1 MRSAELQNSFC
12 PSTMSLVRVVA
23 MHGWGCCSIA
33 VSLLLAVPESS
44 LAQSPTSP
52 QDGLALLQAGKPD
65 EARAV
70 FEAILG
76 SNPGDP
82 QALDGEVKASEALAL
97 KERSAGHMVEALRD
111 MMGAEDYAPGNARL
125 LFDIGILEEEMQLYP
140 DAEKA
145 LARAQEID
153 PGNPDNYYA
162 MARVKIDEGQLDAAE
177 QNMTTYL
184 KARPDDASAHYGL
197 GRVYELGMQ
206 FDQARG
212 EFQRSIELQPLQTE
226 AYYELGD
233 VALKQDNYS
242 EALSYFEKVLARN
255 GQHGGALTGAG
266 QALYREKRY
275 EQALAYLRRAT
286 GAAPG
291 YQPGHY
297 YLGLTLSRLGQKEES
312 DRELLTAQKLA
323 DEDNK
328 NAGRR
333 YQLSGVPPSQ

>member
-1 MRSAELQNSFC
+1 
-12 PSTMSLVRVVA
+12 
-23 MHGWGCCSIA
+23 MHGWGWCSIA
-33 VSLLLAVPESS
+33 VSLLLVVPEVS
-44 LAQSPTSP
+44 LAQSPTSA
-52 QDGLALLQAGKPD
+52 QDGFALLQAGKAD

-70 FEAILG
+70 FESIL
-76 SNPGDP
+76 SRSPADT
-82 QALDGEVKASEALAL
+82 QAQDGEVKASEALAL
-97 KERSAGHMVEALRD
+97 QERSAGHMVEALRD
-111 MMGAEDYAPGNARL
+111 MMQAQDYAPRNAHL

-177 QNMTTYL
+177 QNMKTYL
-184 KARPDDASAHYGL
+184 KTRPGNASAHYGL

-206 FDQARG
+206 FDQARS
-212 EFQRSIELQPLQTE
+212 EFERSIELQPLQTE

-233 VALKQDNYS
+233 IALKQDNYS

-275 EQALAYLRRAT
+275 EEALAYLRRAT
-286 GAAPG
+286 AAAPG

-297 YLGLTLSRLGQKEES
+297 YLGLTLGRLGQKEES

-323 DEDNK
+323 DEENK

-333 YQLSGVPPSQ
+333 YQLSRAPPTPQ